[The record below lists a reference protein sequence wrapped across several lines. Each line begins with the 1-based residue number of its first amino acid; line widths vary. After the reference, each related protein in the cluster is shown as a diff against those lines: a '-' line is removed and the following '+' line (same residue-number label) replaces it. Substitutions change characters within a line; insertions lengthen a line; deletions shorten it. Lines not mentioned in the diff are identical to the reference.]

1 MDASLT
7 QGVLLTAQLA
17 RMQSRL
23 CLLGRYNLHGYGE
36 KPNARESGCDCVL
49 EPRKDENGTCNR
61 QASYVTKIEKKQE
74 TSEFSAVMTTY
85 LRPWS
90 SNDRRSHDLPA
101 FRSFRPVTSVR
112 SHPQLRL
119 RLHLSSL
126 SGRSQGCHTSPVFAD
141 VIRSQRQSSRNHANC
156 TCVRSSMDTLV
167 GFFACCVACVLPR
180 RIFGT
185 LHAYALV
192 GTSATPTQTESCDT

>member
-7 QGVLLTAQLA
+7 QGVLHVCKA
-17 RMQSRL
+17 L

-36 KPNARESGCDCVL
+36 KANARESGCDCVL

-126 SGRSQGCHTSPVFAD
+126 YGDPRRVLCMLRSMRAAKTHLWNSARVCPRRD
-141 VIRSQRQSSRNHANC
+141 KCHANSD
-156 TCVRSSMDTLV
+156 RILRHLV
-167 GFFACCVACVLPR
+167 KYPA
-180 RIFGT
+180 
-185 LHAYALV
+185 
-192 GTSATPTQTESCDT
+192 